1 MANACLYGPVLQ
13 GQVRASL
20 AGFDIGLHRAVT
32 TEHAKSQLDR
42 TSLVAEKA
50 AATTT
55 FDRDRASSV
64 WLRIIDAI
72 RQPMLVLDPSLCVL
86 FANRAFYCQFNVRPE
101 QMAGRDISAAGDHLL
116 DVPALGAFVAL
127 IHSGVSVIE
136 NHEIEV
142 LVPGLGTHV
151 LLLSATREGECRH
164 GYPEVVVTIDDVT
177 ERRHA
182 ESESRSA
189 RWRAERARL
198 RQARFLA
205 AASHDLRQ
213 PLQSLALM
221 RAILSKHVKSGDV
234 EQASRLIVQ
243 LNETADG
250 MAGVLDTLL
259 DLNQL
264 EEGVIHPEK
273 RAFPIDTLFEKLGEE
288 FAHHAQARGLE
299 WKMVRCGLKVWS
311 DPHLLEQILR
321 NLLSNAIKYTT
332 AGRVL
337 LGCRRRGDKLRI
349 EVWDSGVGII
359 RSRIPTIFRQ
369 FERIDNCAGDARRE
383 VGLGLAIV
391 RRLSDLLGHIVY
403 VHSTP
408 GSGSVFALEVPVTGG
423 VSGFAISHKPRA
435 DAHAPGRPVT
445 ILIAE
450 SDPGVRDALDQLFTG
465 EGYRT
470 LSAADGEQAR
480 ALALGAHH
488 PDIIVAGYQFPTG
501 PNGLRA
507 VEQVRE
513 CVGHGTPAVVLT
525 GHLTIDAMREIA
537 MHGCV
542 QRTKPTQADDLVL
555 LIRSLLSAPK
565 QSNPQPTV
573 PAQGPDVGSQPQLPT
588 IFVVDDDSSVR
599 SAMEELLRD
608 EPRWLIETYS
618 SAEAFFKAFRSPREG
633 VLLVDAQMPGMD
645 GVDLLESLQTEHKEL
660 PAIMISGHA
669 DIRLAVR
676 AMKAGA
682 AAFLEKPVLYEELV
696 GAIEQALERS
706 RNSATRAT
714 WRESAANCLSK
725 LTTREHQVLELVLE
739 GKANKLIAHALGISQ
754 RTVET
759 HRATVMKKTGA
770 RSLSELVHLTI
781 AGSPSQPMRT
791 G

>member
-1 MANACLYGPVLQ
+1 MGLQRAN
-13 GQVRASL
+13 
-20 AGFDIGLHRAVT
+20 T
-32 TEHAKSQLDR
+32 TENAETQPAE
-42 TSLVAEKA
+42 TALVADETGP
-50 AATTT
+50 ATTPDQ
-55 FDRDRASSV
+55 DRMSSV
-64 WLRIIDAI
+64 WVRVIDAI
-72 RQPMLVLDPSLCVL
+72 RQPLLVLDPSLCVL
-86 FANRAFYCQFNVRPE
+86 FANRAFYRRFNVAPA
-101 QMAGRDISAAGDHLL
+101 QTVGHSLAAVGKCFLNA
-116 DVPALGAFVAL
+116 PALGEFVAQ
-127 IHSGVSVIE
+127 IQSGALDVE

-142 LVPGLGTHV
+142 AVPGLGTHV
-151 LLLSATREGECRH
+151 LLLSATRGEH
-164 GYPEVVVTIDDVT
+164 EDGFPEIVVTIDDIT
-177 ERRHA
+177 ERRHREA
-182 ESESRSA
+182 ESRSA

-221 RAILSKHVKSGDV
+221 RAILARQLKNGDV
-234 EQASRLIVQ
+234 EKASRLIDQ

-273 RAFPIDTLFEKLGEE
+273 RAFPIDDLFEKLGEE
-288 FAHHAQARGLE
+288 FAHHAQAHGLQ
-299 WKMVRCGLKVWS
+299 WKMVRCGLRVWS

-321 NLLSNAIKYTT
+321 NLLSNAIKFTT

-349 EVWDSGVGII
+349 EVWDSGVGIPA
-359 RSRIPTIFRQ
+359 SRIPTIFRQ
-369 FERIDNCAGDARRE
+369 FERLEKGVRDNRRE

-408 GSGSVFALEVPVTGG
+408 GSGSVFALEVPVTDGT
-423 VSGFAISHKPRA
+423 SGLAISHKYEARA
-435 DAHAPGRPVT
+435 HPPGRPAT
-445 ILIAE
+445 ILIVE
-450 SDPGVRDALDQLFTG
+450 SDRTVRDALDQLFAG

-470 LSAADGEQAR
+470 LTAADGEQAR
-480 ALALGAHH
+480 ALALGPHH
-488 PDIIVAGYQFPTG
+488 PDIIIAGYQFPTG
-501 PNGLRA
+501 PNGLGA
-507 VEQVRE
+507 IAQVRE
-513 CVGHGTPAVVLT
+513 CVGHRTPAIVLT
-525 GHLTIDAMREIA
+525 GHLAVDAMREIA
-537 MHGCV
+537 MQGCV
-542 QRTKPTQADDLVL
+542 QRTKPTQADDLML
-555 LIRSLLSAPK
+555 LVRSLLSARKEPI
-565 QSNPQPTV
+565 PQPMLR
-573 PAQGPDVGSQPQLPT
+573 PSGPDVEGQSQRPT

-599 SAMEELLRD
+599 SAMEDLLRG
-608 EPRWLIETYS
+608 ETGWLIETYA
-618 SAEAFFKAFRSPREG
+618 SAEAFIKAFHSPREG

-645 GVDLLESLQTEHKEL
+645 GVDLIERLHSEDKDL
-660 PAIMISGHA
+660 PAIMISGQA

-682 AAFLEKPVLYEELV
+682 AAFLEKPVPYGELV

-706 RNSATRAT
+706 RNAAARAT
-714 WRESAANCLSK
+714 WRESAASCLSK

-781 AGSPSQPMRT
+781 AGSPSQSVRASQA